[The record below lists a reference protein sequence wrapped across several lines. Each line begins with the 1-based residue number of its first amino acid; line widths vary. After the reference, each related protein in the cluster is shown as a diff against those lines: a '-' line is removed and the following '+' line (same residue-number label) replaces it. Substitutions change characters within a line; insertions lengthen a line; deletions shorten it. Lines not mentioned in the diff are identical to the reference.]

1 MKRLDKVK
9 TNVRPDTT
17 GMRTETFS
25 TRYGQSKAKN
35 RRLVAAM
42 RKKVRYK
49 IPACLAMTILP
60 PQKNCKERCAL
71 NSSCEHV
78 NVI

>member
-1 MKRLDKVK
+1 MRHKTVPGSLKLVLKRLDNVK

-25 TRYGQSKAKN
+25 KRYGQSKAKN

-42 RKKVRYK
+42 RKKVR
-49 IPACLAMTILP
+49 
-60 PQKNCKERCAL
+60 
-71 NSSCEHV
+71 
-78 NVI
+78 